1 VTEVPQRISGIVRPV
16 AISLTTSNSRA
27 LADPRAL
34 LGVFVHRMNCLIS
47 HVGPTNVLAHMRHSS
62 HALSRFTGLMLAT
75 NLDVVD
81 LMMRLGAARVV
92 RGGGATVEVEAELP
106 AAAAGSGHNAAL
118 GREVRR
124 SLKSDVPPM

>member
-1 VTEVPQRISGIVRPV
+1 
-16 AISLTTSNSRA
+16 
-27 LADPRAL
+27 
-34 LGVFVHRMNCLIS
+34 
-47 HVGPTNVLAHMRHSS
+47 
-62 HALSRFTGLMLAT
+62 MLAT

-106 AAAAGSGHNAAL
+106 AAAAGSGHNAAF